1 MIKNISPS
9 ETIEK
14 LNEGAILVDVRELN
28 EINEVAYNVD
38 NQIVIPLSEFKD
50 RFNELQQNADLILAC
65 RSGGRSMQAAMFLA
79 DNGYTKLSNLEG
91 GILRWGSERKPIK

>member
-9 ETIEK
+9 EAIEK
-14 LNEGAILVDVRELN
+14 VNAGAILVDVRELN
-28 EINEVAYNVD
+28 EIKAVAYNID
-38 NQIVIPLSEFKD
+38 SQKIIPLSEFKD
-50 RFNELQQNADLILAC
+50 KFNELSKDTDLILAC

-79 DNGYTKLSNLEG
+79 ENGYTKLSNLDG